1 MGEQAFFLDDDL
13 KTSINFNLTDEGL
26 IIDAFDGTGEPLYT
40 EAKTA
45 LEWFHWMAEQAELR
59 ELREMYGKS
68 HPDLVMRR
76 TRNLVAEMPQISYG
90 PTAREGFWTVTLD
103 GINTLGYFKGDDA
116 EELAKD
122 TATRVAEAIGA
133 EKPVRDMSSWRR

>member
-1 MGEQAFFLDDDL
+1 MGEQAFFLDDDD
-13 KTSINFNLTDEGL
+13 KTSINFKLTDEGL
-26 IIDAFDGTGEPLYT
+26 IIDTFDREGNPIHTVS
-40 EAKTA
+40 KTA
-45 LEWFHWMAEQAELR
+45 LEWFHWMSEQAELI
-59 ELREMYGKS
+59 EVREMYGAS

-122 TATRVAEAIGA
+122 TASRVAEAIGA